1 MGCDGGTIPR
11 RDELVRLKKKPEQK
25 DKDAERSFKWRNCAL
40 SQQPLQEPVVACG
53 LGRLYSKS
61 SVLEAL
67 LDKDSKPESI
77 SHIKNLKDIKDLKL
91 IKNPAYKATEHTEG
105 TVGEGHAPY
114 ICPISGWEMSGKFRF
129 VFLWSCGCVLA
140 ERALK
145 EVKQNL
151 CHMCQQPFTD
161 NDVVILNG
169 TDEDIEKLKEK
180 MILRVANRKNT
191 KKSKADKTEKL
202 EIKTEPATP
211 STSTATEVVSDT
223 DIKKEN
229 GVKDEP
235 QAGPS
240 VVKKEI
246 ETIPL
251 SLPKYNPNKIARQH
265 FGSTKRVH
273 STELAQDPSYKKT
286 KKDYSVA
293 KDPQTSEVYKSLFTS
308 HQSDQNQTRA
318 HWVTYNPFYN

>member
-40 SQQPLQEPVVACG
+40 TQQPLQEPVAACG

-67 LDKDSKPESI
+67 LDKETKPESI
-77 SHIKNLKDIKDLKL
+77 NHIKNLKDLKDLKL
-91 IKNPAYKATEHTEG
+91 ANNPAYKAKDHSEG
-105 TVGEGHAPY
+105 TVGEGSAPY
-114 ICPISGWEMSGKFRF
+114 ICPISGLEMSGKFRF

-161 NDVVILNG
+161 DDIVILNG
-169 TDEDIEKLKEK
+169 TDEDIEKMKEK
-180 MILRVANRKNT
+180 MDIRVASRKST
-191 KKSKADKTEKL
+191 KKSKTDKVF
-202 EIKTEPATP
+202 IKAEPATP
-211 STSTATEVVSDT
+211 STSTSTEVVT
-223 DIKKEN
+223 EAEVKNENEVKE
-229 GVKDEP
+229 EP
-235 QAGPS
+235 KAGPS
-240 VVKKEI
+240 NAVKKEI

-251 SLPKYNPNKIARQH
+251 SLPKYNPNKQARGH
-265 FGSTKRVH
+265 FGSSKRVH
-273 STELAQDPSYKKT
+273 PTELAQDPSYKKT
-286 KKDYSVA
+286 KKEYSVA
-293 KDPQTSEVYKSLFTS
+293 KDPQASEVYKSLFTS
-308 HQSDQNQTRA
+308 HKSDKSQQRA